1 VTDIFLIFDNSL
13 YQGLQYGLLALSLF
27 ISLRLL
33 DFPDLTIEG
42 SFAAGAA
49 TTFACVHYFGLG
61 VISLFVATVV
71 GFLAGMCTGMLHTR
85 LRIGKLL
92 SGIIVAVGLYSIN
105 FRIMGAQAN
114 GYILPGENPASVL
127 RIANAAVAGWFT
139 GNNPARPLYVYP
151 VSNAILLIGIALII
165 LAIFVFLRSER
176 GSVLRFTRAE
186 NKLFLESIGQDYA
199 GNLVVGLG
207 MANAVA
213 ALAGGLVAFAN
224 GSASLTMGFGIILV
238 ALVAVVLGEAIV
250 QVFHR
255 ELTDLWP
262 VLLAPIFGAFA
273 YYLIL
278 RTVQEL
284 NTAWQIHH
292 GAPDPTFQLQY
303 FQTDVKLLSVAILV
317 VISAFRRRQVGGVY
331 LPERL

>member
-1 VTDIFLIFDNSL
+1 MTDLLLILDNSL

-42 SFAAGAA
+42 TFAAGAA
-49 TTFACVHYFGLG
+49 TTFACVHYLGLG
-61 VISLFVATVV
+61 MASLLVAIAVGFVAGV
-71 GFLAGMCTGMLHTR
+71 CTALLHTR
-85 LRIGKLL
+85 LGIGKLL

-114 GYILPGENPASVL
+114 GYLLAEENPASSL
-127 RIANAAVAGWFT
+127 RAANAAVAGWFT
-139 GNNPARPLYVYP
+139 GDNPARPLYVYP
-151 VSNAILLIGIALII
+151 ASNVILLACVAII
-165 LAIFVFLRSER
+165 LLGLLVFLRSER
-176 GSVLRFTRAE
+176 GSVLRFTRAD
-186 NKLFLESIGQDYA
+186 NRFFLESIGQDYA
-199 GNLVVGLG
+199 GNLVLGLG
-207 MANAVA
+207 IANAIA
-213 ALAGGLVAFAN
+213 GLAGGLVALAN

-238 ALVAVVLGEAIV
+238 ALVAVVLGEAII
-250 QVFHR
+250 QLFHK
-255 ELTDLWP
+255 ELTDVWP

-278 RTVQEL
+278 RSVQEL
-284 NTAWQIHH
+284 NTAWQIRH

-303 FQTDVKLLSVAILV
+303 FQTDVKLLSVLILV

>member
-1 VTDIFLIFDNSL
+1 MTDLFLIFDNSL

-42 SFAAGAA
+42 TFAAGAA
-49 TTFACVHYFGLG
+49 TTFACVHYLGLG
-61 VISLFVATVV
+61 VVSLLIAMVV
-71 GFLAGMCTGMLHTR
+71 GFVAGMCTGLLHTR

-92 SGIIVAVGLYSIN
+92 SGIIVAVALYSIN
-105 FRIMGAQAN
+105 FRIMGARAN
-114 GYILPGENPASVL
+114 GYLLSDENPASML
-127 RIANAAVAGWFT
+127 RSANAVISNWFT
-139 GNNPARPLYVYP
+139 GNNPTRPLYVYP
-151 VSNAILLIGIALII
+151 VSNAILLICVGLI
-165 LAIFVFLRSER
+165 LLGLLVFLRSER

-186 NKLFLESIGQDYA
+186 NRFFLESIGQDYA
-199 GNLVVGLG
+199 GNLILGLG
-207 MANAVA
+207 IANAIA
-213 ALAGGLVAFAN
+213 ALAGGFVIFAN

-238 ALVAVVLGEAIV
+238 ALVAVVLGEAII
-250 QVFHR
+250 QLFHR

-262 VLLAPIFGAFA
+262 VLLAPIVGAFA
-273 YYLIL
+273 YYLII

-284 NTAWQIHH
+284 NTAWQLQH

-303 FQTDVKLLSVAILV
+303 FQTDVKLLSVLILV
-317 VISAFRRRQVGGVY
+317 VISAVRRRQTGGVY